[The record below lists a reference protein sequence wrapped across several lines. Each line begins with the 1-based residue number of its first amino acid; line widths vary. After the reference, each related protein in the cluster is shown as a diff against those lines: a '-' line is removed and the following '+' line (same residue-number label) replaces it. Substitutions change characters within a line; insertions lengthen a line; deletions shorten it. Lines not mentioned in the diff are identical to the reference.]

1 MKKLY
6 AAIFIACFAFPAS
19 VNAAEIIPFEK
30 IMNLM
35 NGADIRYERVGH
47 YNNIPFKV
55 FKKNTLGNCRIRR
68 TTLEER

>member
-47 YNNIPFKV
+47 YSNIPFY
-55 FKKNTLGNCRIRR
+55 L
-68 TTLEER
+68 TLET